1 MIKKKTKNKNK
12 KQKNKTKT
20 NKKNKYLLPPKK
32 KKIGLDV
39 LFHNLKYHIEIA

>member
-1 MIKKKTKNKNK
+1 MIKKTKKQKTNK
-12 KQKNKTKT
+12 KQKQI
-20 NKKNKYLLPPKK
+20 LAQKK